1 MAAPKKINI
10 VGSSVRKLRRAKKWT
25 QEDLA
30 GACQHLGWDI
40 VRETILKIE
49 HGQRRVVDAEVL
61 LLARALSCT
70 LEDLI
75 GTDAAGAAEYAR
87 HSLEKD

>member
-1 MAAPKKINI
+1 MAAAKKINI
-10 VGSSVRKLRRAKKWT
+10 VGPAVKK
-25 QEDLA
+25 
-30 GACQHLGWDI
+30 WDI

-61 LLARALSCT
+61 LLARALGCT
-70 LEDLI
+70 MEDLL
-75 GTDAAGAAEYAR
+75 GSDAAGAAEYAR

>member
-1 MAAPKKINI
+1 MAAAKKINI
-10 VGSSVRKLRRAKKWT
+10 VGPAVKKLRRARKWT

-30 GACQHLGWDI
+30 GACQLLGWDV

-61 LLARALSCT
+61 LLARALGCT
-70 LEDLI
+70 LEDLL
-75 GTDAAGAAEYAR
+75 GSDAAGAAEYAR